1 MGDAQRQLASRQ
13 QVHHDMVI
21 CFVSANKLD
30 LTLHLS
36 YAAHTIL
43 GYSALKVSE
52 ALWCIMEVRNRLMQG
67 ICRVVGKLVL
77 KITKSYGA
85 LVKIL
90 GGLHLLQADG
100 VLYKIIDAPA
110 AAIGG
115 PVIRLSSF
123 GQHNMERG
131 ACRVIPT
138 LFGLFA
144 QKIRYAANVFHQTV
158 RVLECISIDLLQD
171 VALCPLRRRYHNG
184 IRLIDMPFAIGNRL

>member
-1 MGDAQRQLASRQ
+1 
-13 QVHHDMVI
+13 
-21 CFVSANKLD
+21 
-30 LTLHLS
+30 
-36 YAAHTIL
+36 
-43 GYSALKVSE
+43 
-52 ALWCIMEVRNRLMQG
+52 MEVRNRLMQG

>member
-1 MGDAQRQLASRQ
+1 
-13 QVHHDMVI
+13 
-21 CFVSANKLD
+21 
-30 LTLHLS
+30 
-36 YAAHTIL
+36 
-43 GYSALKVSE
+43 
-52 ALWCIMEVRNRLMQG
+52 MQG